1 MPVEIKEMNVKINVQ
16 NAERKRAKTTQGRS
30 MAEADRE
37 AVIAECIERIL
48 ELLNQQKEP

>member
-1 MPVEIKEMNVKINVQ
+1 MPVEIKEMNVKVNVQ
-16 NAERKRAKTTQGRS
+16 NAERKRAQLTQDRP
-30 MAEADRE
+30 MPEADKE